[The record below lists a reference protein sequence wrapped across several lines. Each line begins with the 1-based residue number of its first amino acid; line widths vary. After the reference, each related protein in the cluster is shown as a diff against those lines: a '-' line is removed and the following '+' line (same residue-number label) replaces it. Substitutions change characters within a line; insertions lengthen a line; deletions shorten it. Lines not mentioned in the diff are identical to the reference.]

1 MFKKVFF
8 SSFFFS
14 ELVQAAG
21 ENGGMPQLNPESFSS
36 QIFWLIVLFSF
47 LFLVNHYIFLPR
59 LEKVR
64 KKRDETID
72 ENLNEAKKINESINS
87 LIEKM
92 KKDFDEAKNQ
102 QNLAIKNSYEKNKV
116 LLDEKIHIL
125 NEEFDNKK
133 INLTKSVESN
143 KLKIL
148 QNLPSICV
156 KLSDNLYEKIMEEKI
171 EGNIN
176 EFNKIVGENSNES

>member
-14 ELVQAAG
+14 ELVKAAG
-21 ENGGMPQLNPESFSS
+21 ENEGMPQLNPESFSS

-171 EGNIN
+171 EGNIK
-176 EFNKIVGENSNES
+176 EFNKIIGENSNES